1 MTEGED
7 RQKPEGRA
15 KKLKRKLKP
24 KLKLRPDWKQAPVDA
39 FATMSRLTVVLSA
52 AAMVVSVSALV
63 LAITLPGAQGPE
75 GPPGP
80 AGPQGTVGP
89 QGPEGKQGPEGPPG
103 SLSVYRYGFA
113 FEDSTPD
120 SETVDVYLEEG
131 DVLEGYLLENAD
143 EGDCLKMEIRTPE
156 GSVAHT
162 WWDRDGDYAI
172 EFSYAADVEGIH
184 RVWLMPYC
192 DGSYDVTLVYWVSH

>member
-89 QGPEGKQGPEGPPG
+89 QGPEGPPG
-103 SLSVYRYGFA
+103 SLSVYRHEFSVP
-113 FEDSTPD
+113 E
-120 SETVDVYLEEG
+120 VVQVYLEEG
-131 DVLEGYLLENAD
+131 AVLEGYVSGPD
-143 EGDCLKMEIRTPE
+143 EDNCLDMSISNPQQQWPRFYGDWHE
-156 GSVAHT
+156 GY
-162 WWDRDGDYAI
+162 GI
-172 EFSYAADVEGIH
+172 EFSYAADVTGIH
-184 RVWLMPYC
+184 LLSLTPNCKGTYIV
-192 DGSYDVTLVYWVSH
+192 VYWVSH